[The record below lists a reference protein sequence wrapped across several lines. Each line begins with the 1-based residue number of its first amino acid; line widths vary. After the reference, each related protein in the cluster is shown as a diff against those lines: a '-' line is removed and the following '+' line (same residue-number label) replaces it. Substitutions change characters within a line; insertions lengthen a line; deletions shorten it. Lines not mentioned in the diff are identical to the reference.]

1 MLKLYKRDTFTTAPV
16 ERVPAAVGAAYKP
29 GQALTVTDGAAATAT
44 GAPLYIAQGPA
55 AGGTVPCI
63 RVHHDMVFQAPLTAV
78 GTALKV
84 GDKVTLSA
92 DGLGVTAATAA
103 GVAEIVQI
111 DGTSVGSTV
120 KVRF

>member
-1 MLKLYKRDTFTTAPV
+1 
-16 ERVPAAVGAAYKP
+16 
-29 GQALTVTDGAAATAT
+29 
-44 GAPLYIAQGPA
+44 
-55 AGGTVPCI
+55 
-63 RVHHDMVFQAPLTAV
+63 MVFQAPLTAV